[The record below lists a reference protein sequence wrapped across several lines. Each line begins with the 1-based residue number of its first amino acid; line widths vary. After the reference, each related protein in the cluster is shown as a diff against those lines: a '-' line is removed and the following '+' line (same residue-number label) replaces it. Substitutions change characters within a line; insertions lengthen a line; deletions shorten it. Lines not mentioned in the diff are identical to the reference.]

1 MNKVGRKRVE
11 TLSKDNKLELLA
23 MPDIMKIKS
32 YQPGKPIEEVKRE
45 LGLKTVAKLASNENP
60 LGPSNKAIEAIK
72 KYAGKVNIYPDGGG
86 YYLKRALVEKLGLE
100 EEKIILGN
108 GSDEII
114 SLITRVFLQKGEE
127 AIMGDPSFLMYKID
141 TQLSQAR
148 IIPIP
153 LNDFRLNLPAMAK
166 AITPKTKLIF
176 ISNPNNPTGTIVEEK
191 EVRIFLKDLSPQIIV
206 IFDEAYFEY
215 VEDENYP
222 QTINLLNGE
231 SNIVILRT
239 FSKIYGL
246 AGLRIG
252 YGISQPQIIKIL
264 NRARPPFNVNSLAQV
279 AALASLK
286 DQDQIIRSK
295 KLIKKEKEYLYS
307 KLDKMKL
314 SYIPTQA
321 NFILIKLGIKAP
333 YIEKKLLQDG
343 TIIRGMKAYN
353 LTQYIRLTIG
363 TREQNEKFIR
373 ALDKIFLSI

>member
-23 MPDIMKIKS
+23 MSDIMKIKS

-86 YYLKRALVEKLGLE
+86 YYLKRALAEKLGLE
-100 EEKIILGN
+100 EEEIILGN

-231 SNIVILRT
+231 NNIVILRT

-246 AGLRIG
+246 AGLRVG

-295 KLIKKEKEYLYS
+295 KLIKEEKEYLYS
-307 KLDKMKL
+307 NLDKMKL

-343 TIIRGMKAYN
+343 IIIRGMKAYN

-373 ALDKIFLSI
+373 ALYKILLSI

>member
-222 QTINLLNGE
+222 QTINLLNGGN
-231 SNIVILRT
+231 NIVILRT

-246 AGLRIG
+246 AGLRVG

-295 KLIKKEKEYLYS
+295 KLIKEEKEYLYS
-307 KLDKMKL
+307 NLDKMKL

-343 TIIRGMKAYN
+343 IIIRGMKAYN

>member
-1 MNKVGRKRVE
+1 MRKRVE
-11 TLSKDNKLELLA
+11 TLSEQNKLELLA
-23 MPDIMKIKS
+23 IPDIMKIKS

-45 LGLKTVAKLASNENP
+45 LGLKTVVKLASNENP
-60 LGPSNKAIEAIK
+60 LGPSNRAIEAIRK
-72 KYAGKVNIYPDGGG
+72 CAGEINIYPDGGG
-86 YYLKRALVEKLGLE
+86 YYLKKALVDKLGLE
-100 EEKIILGN
+100 KEKIILGN
-108 GSDEII
+108 GSDEIV

-148 IIPIP
+148 TLPIP
-153 LNDFRLNLPAMAK
+153 LNNFRLNLPAMTK
-166 AITPKTKLIF
+166 AITPETKLIF
-176 ISNPNNPTGTIVEEK
+176 ISNPNNPTGTIVQEE
-191 EVRIFLKDLSPQIIV
+191 EVKSFLKDLPFRIIV

-222 QTINLLNGE
+222 QTMNLLNE
-231 SNIVILRT
+231 KNNIIILRT

-252 YGISQPQIIKIL
+252 YGIARPQIIEML
-264 NRARPPFNVNSLAQV
+264 NRARPPFNVNSLAQA

-286 DQDQIIRSK
+286 DENQIERSK
-295 KLIKKEKEYLYS
+295 KLIREEKEYLYS
-307 KLDKMKL
+307 KLNKMKL

-321 NFILIKLGIKAP
+321 NFILIKLGTKAS
-333 YIEKKLLQDG
+333 YVERRLLQDG
-343 TIIRGMKAYN
+343 IIVRGMKAYN

-363 TREQNEKFIR
+363 TREQNERFIT

>member
-295 KLIKKEKEYLYS
+295 KLIKEEKEYLYS

>member
-1 MNKVGRKRVE
+1 MNNELRTMNKIE
-11 TLSKDNKLELLA
+11 SLA
-23 MPDIMKIKS
+23 MPDIMKIKA
-32 YQPGKPIEEVKRE
+32 YHPGKPIEEVKRE
-45 LGLKTVAKLASNENP
+45 LGLKTVVKLASNENP
-60 LGPSNKAIEAIK
+60 LGPSNRAIEAIK
-72 KYAGKVNIYPDGGG
+72 KCASEINIYPDGGG
-86 YYLKRALVEKLGLE
+86 YYLKKALAEKLGLE

-108 GSDEII
+108 GSDEIV
-114 SLITRVFLQKGEE
+114 SLVTRVFLQKGEE

-148 IIPIP
+148 ILPIP
-153 LNDFRLNLPAMAK
+153 LNNFRLNLPVMAK

-191 EVRIFLKDLSPQIIV
+191 EVRNFLKDLSSQIIV

-222 QTINLLNGE
+222 QTINLLNE
-231 SNIVILRT
+231 KNNIVILRT

-246 AGLRIG
+246 AGLRVG

-286 DQDQIIRSK
+286 DQDQIERSK
-295 KLIKKEKEYLYS
+295 KLIKEEKEYLYS
-307 KLDKMKL
+307 NLNKMKL

-321 NFILIKLGIKAP
+321 NFILIKLGRKAP
-333 YIEKKLLQDG
+333 YVEKRLLRDG
-343 TIIRGMKAYN
+343 IIIRGMKAYN

-363 TREQNEKFIR
+363 TREQNERFKIGR
-373 ALDKIFLSI
+373 ASCRERV

>member
-222 QTINLLNGE
+222 QTINLLNGGN
-231 SNIVILRT
+231 NIVILRT

-246 AGLRIG
+246 AGLRVG

-295 KLIKKEKEYLYS
+295 KLIKEEKEYLYS

-343 TIIRGMKAYN
+343 IIIRGMKAYN